1 MARIPTHLDRGCRGV
16 ARLVL
21 AVAIALSVS
30 SCGWFKGPVN
40 ASPGLRWWLFS
51 NFGAQRLCPEMMKRS
66 APLRLAQGG
75 NTIGRFF
82 PDGCSTQV
90 NDTTRTVTLNFSGSG
105 YAWTPVAGRVGF
117 TAGAAVDYR
126 MDFYLAEEAVYV
138 WAVPAQVLRG
148 PEFKVGGIEYPL
160 ANFAAQGPGG
170 YLVNTFGAELMQSQL
185 AAGFTVIHSD
195 DGDEFSLGRLSPPQ
209 RVPSPF
215 PRGRERFM
223 FANETTEIKSGQIDF
238 LGPFEILSSDQAVY
252 LRTRLTGPAV
262 DVVVVSRSVGDV
274 WRKGLEMGAPL
285 GPPPS
290 PPVSGWVLTP
300 GPERQDTLRLPP
312 GHYYVAIENANRLG
326 SVNPPWSPLGV
337 IGGNVAVVSYL
348 AELGEV
354 E

>member
-1 MARIPTHLDRGCRGV
+1 MARIFTLLL
-16 ARLVL
+16 RLLALGSVL
-21 AVAIALSVS
+21 FTV
-30 SCGWFKGPVN
+30 SCGWLKGPVN
-40 ASPGLRWWLFS
+40 ASPSLRWWLFS

-66 APLRLAQGG
+66 APLRLMQGG
-75 NTIGRFF
+75 NAVGRFF
-82 PDGCSTQV
+82 PDACNTNVNNATQ
-90 NDTTRTVTLNFSGSG
+90 TVTLNFSGSG

-117 TAGAAVDYR
+117 SAGAAIDYR
-126 MDFYLAEEAVYV
+126 MDFYMAEEAVYI

-148 PEFKVGGIEYPL
+148 PDFKVGGIEYPL

-170 YLVNTFGAELMQSQL
+170 YLVNTFGAQLMQSQL
-185 AAGFTVIHSD
+185 AAGFTVIHGD
-195 DGDEFSLGRLSPPQ
+195 DGDEFTLGRLSPPQ

-215 PRGRERFM
+215 VRGRERFSM
-223 FANETTEIKSGQIDF
+223 ANETTEIKSGQIDF
-238 LGPFEILSSDQAVY
+238 LGPFEIVDRDQAVF
-252 LRTRLTGPAV
+252 LRTRLTGPSV

-300 GPERQDTLRLPP
+300 GPEREDTLRLAP
-312 GHYYVAIENANRLG
+312 GQYYVAIENGTRVG

-337 IGGNVAVVSYL
+337 IGGNVAVIAYM

-354 E
+354 D

>member
-1 MARIPTHLDRGCRGV
+1 MARITTLLL
-16 ARLVL
+16 RLL
-21 AVAIALSVS
+21 ALGSVFFTVG
-30 SCGWFKGPVN
+30 CGWLKGPVN
-40 ASPGLRWWLFS
+40 ASPSLRWWLFS

-66 APLRLAQGG
+66 APLRLMQGG
-75 NTIGRFF
+75 NAVGRFF
-82 PDGCSTQV
+82 PDGCNTNVNNATQ
-90 NDTTRTVTLNFSGSG
+90 TVTLNFSGSG

-117 TAGAAVDYR
+117 TAGAAIDYR
-126 MDFYLAEEAVYV
+126 MDFYMAEEAVYI

-170 YLVNTFGAELMQSQL
+170 YLVNTFGAQLMQSQL
-185 AAGFTVIHSD
+185 AAGFTVIHGD
-195 DGDEFSLGRLSPPQ
+195 DGDEFTLGRLSPPQ

-215 PRGRERFM
+215 VRGKERFSM
-223 FANETTEIKSGQIDF
+223 ANETTEIKSGQIDF
-238 LGPFEILSSDQAVY
+238 LGPFEIVDGDQALF
-252 LRTRLTGPAV
+252 LRTRLTGPSV

-312 GHYYVAIENANRLG
+312 GQYYVAIENGTRVG

-337 IGGNVAVVSYL
+337 IGGNVAVIAYM

-354 E
+354 D